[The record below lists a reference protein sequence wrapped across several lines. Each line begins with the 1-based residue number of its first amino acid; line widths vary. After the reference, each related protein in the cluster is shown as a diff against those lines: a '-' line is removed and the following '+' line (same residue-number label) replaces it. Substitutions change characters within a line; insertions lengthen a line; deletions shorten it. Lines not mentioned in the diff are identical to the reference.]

1 MDREGQERQME
12 RLVDALCKR
21 LAEVLPQNRF
31 EVTVEHRSAIRIRGL
46 AERSGDTVWLT
57 PVAIWRSGM
66 PVENRLQIFLEAA
79 SRRVQNFVA
88 RHNRPWPSIAA
99 KPKVS
104 IDENNIFVWWGGSC
118 RTDAV
123 VALRPISRKELGV

>member
-79 SRRVQNFVA
+79 S
-88 RHNRPWPSIAA
+88 
-99 KPKVS
+99 
-104 IDENNIFVWWGGSC
+104 
-118 RTDAV
+118 
-123 VALRPISRKELGV
+123 